1 MVMKTIWVFLLI
13 GWSGFIASGQTN
25 GNPKEPAPGTF
36 PPILLVS
43 VKLPVVIDAYAA
55 VKQRTVLQHPLLPNA
70 AFTISANPKTAAE
83 AAAEFE
89 RSFAEHGIA
98 AVPDGQHFVMLV
110 PTALTNNVT
119 PNSDK
124 IATNG
129 AAIPSASVIFRT
141 VPLSLV
147 LPVYADFANR
157 KIINQAEAP
166 PTVVFTLIQQTALSR
181 EEICYAM
188 ETLFAWNNV
197 RLHTND
203 DNTLKIERV
212 R

>member
-13 GWSGFIASGQTN
+13 GLSGFVVSGQTN
-25 GNPKEPAPGTF
+25 GNLKESAPGAF

-43 VKLPVVIDAYAA
+43 AKLPVVIDTYAA

-70 AFTISANPKTAAE
+70 TFTISANPKTAAA

-89 RSFAEHGIA
+89 RVFAEHGIA
-98 AVPDGQHFVMLV
+98 VVPDGQHFVMLV
-110 PTALTNNVT
+110 PTALTNQVT
-119 PNSDK
+119 PLSDK

-129 AAIPSASVIFRT
+129 PAIPSLSVIFRT
-141 VPLSLV
+141 LPLSMV
-147 LPVYADFANR
+147 LPVYEDFANR

-166 PTVVFTLIQQTALSR
+166 PVQITLVQQTPLSR

-203 DNTLKIERV
+203 NKTLKIERL